1 MGYCSA
7 LARTMLAGL
16 SLIAVDAGATSF
28 DCAKASTYS
37 EVQICSSQS
46 LQALDEQLNSA
57 YVQALGKA
65 ADKTALRAEQ
75 RDWIKH
81 RDQCAT
87 PECISQAIESRSR
100 ALSDVRV
107 PLPAPQPKVA
117 PSNVHPT
124 PKTPPKVAAPLLD
137 VGTGE
142 AQRPSP
148 PRAQVD
154 PPKGSGS
161 AGEAIDTRTLKIG
174 SFVMAVLLLICI
186 WLHSRGSMVIYSC
199 YTDALWTSLTPFLS
213 IGSYFVAKTWLE
225 LSTNV
230 SLITA
235 AVVAGLM
242 SLQIIIQTFR
252 SNGFSLFFLLALY
265 AKIILFSIYF
275 LSMAA
280 LIFGGGR
287 TASDRRRRRN
297 WALAGSVLFV
307 ALTGWMCRTR
317 QFSHIDDY
325 IAGRT

>member
-1 MGYCSA
+1 MQYCSA
-7 LARTMLAGL
+7 LAKMILAGL

-46 LQALDEQLNSA
+46 MQVQDEQLNSI
-57 YVQALGKA
+57 YVQALAKA
-65 ADKTALRAEQ
+65 SDKTALRAEQ
-75 RDWIKH
+75 RAWIKQ
-81 RDQCAT
+81 RDQCST

-100 ALSDVRV
+100 ALSDARA
-107 PLPAPQPKVA
+107 PQPAPQPKVA
-117 PSNVHPT
+117 PPNVHPT
-124 PKTPPKVAAPLLD
+124 PKAPPKVVTPVLNAGAGDEQPH
-137 VGTGE
+137 G
-142 AQRPSP
+142 Q
-148 PRAQVD
+148 PRTQVETS
-154 PPKGSGS
+154 KGSGR
-161 AGEAIDTRTLKIG
+161 AAEAIDTRTLKIG

-199 YTDALWTSLTPFLS
+199 YTDALWTTLTPFLS
-213 IGSYFVAKTWLE
+213 IGSYFIAKSWLE
-225 LSTNV
+225 LSTDV
-230 SLITA
+230 SIITA

-275 LSMAA
+275 VSMAA
-280 LIFGGGR
+280 LILGGGR

-297 WALAGSVLFV
+297 WALAGSVLFAV
-307 ALTGWMCRTR
+307 LTGWMCRNR